1 MHTRPTTLLAALTGS
16 LLATAGAV
24 TAVPAASAQQADP
37 TVTIELP
44 ADGQIV
50 DFGDT
55 VSYEVTVADPA
66 AEEIDCTQVT
76 MAFILGHDSHGHHL
90 TSETGCAG
98 TLQVPSDI
106 GHDGNANIFGVWDAS
121 YTTADG
127 VTVHAQHVTQTSQRQ
142 AEHFGTQEGVEVV
155 SRSNAHGA
163 LAVGGTGDGDWIAFE
178 PYVLADATEFTARV
192 ATARAGGGIEVRAG
206 SPTGDLLGSVE
217 VPETGGWNSYQ
228 DVTTALSGA
237 PAGTTTLHLVFTGP
251 TGSGSLF
258 NIDDF
263 TFTTGDPAA
272 GDFRE

>member
-1 MHTRPTTLLAALTGS
+1 MHTRPKALLAALTGS

-24 TAVPAASAQQADP
+24 TMVPAASAQPSDP

-50 DFGDT
+50 DFGDA
-55 VSYEVTVADPA
+55 VPYEVTVTDPGAD
-66 AEEIDCTQVT
+66 EIDCSKVT
-76 MAFILGHDSHGHHL
+76 VAFILGHDSHGHHL
-90 TSETGCAG
+90 TSETGCSG
-98 TLQVPSDI
+98 TLQVPGDV

-121 YTTADG
+121 YTSADG
-127 VTVHAQHVTQTSQRQ
+127 VTVHDQHVTQPSQRQ

-163 LAVGGTGDGDWIAFE
+163 LAVGGTNDGDWIAFE

-192 ATARAGGGIEVRAG
+192 ATAHTGGTIEVRAG
-206 SPTGDLLGSVE
+206 SPTGDLLGSVD
-217 VPETGGWNSYQ
+217 VPNTGGWNSYQ

-263 TFTTGDPAA
+263 TFATGDPAA
-272 GDFRE
+272 GDRRE